1 METLILKRRYFP
13 HGTYSTLHTQ
23 EGEQLCCIVEREWDN
38 NKPSI
43 SCVPPGTYRFIPHQS
58 KKFGTCYALDAPTL
72 GVTRHGPSLRT
83 HCLLHKANRAKELQG
98 CLAPGT
104 HFGVSREEWA
114 VMNSTEAFN
123 KMMTFLGGKE
133 WQLEII
139 SA

>member
-1 METLILKRRYFP
+1 MNTLTLKRRHFD

-23 EGEQLCCIVEREWDN
+23 DGEQLCCIVEREWDN
-38 NKPSI
+38 NKPSV
-43 SCVPPGTYRFIPHQS
+43 SCVPKGNYKLIPHQS
-58 KKFGTCYALDAPTL
+58 PKFGTCYALEAPTL
-72 GVTRHGPSLRT
+72 GVTRYGPSLRT
-83 HCLLHKANRAKELQG
+83 HCLFHKANRANELQG

-104 HFGVSREEWA
+104 HFGVSYGEWA

-133 WQLEII
+133 WQLEIT